1 MRFFAF
7 DIVSLQ
13 KALLKKMS
21 RYKEDFV
28 SQKED
33 FVSHSP
39 NAIGINYHV
48 MLISAVLWL
57 TPLVNW
63 LSIFDLQAQKQ
74 STPSSLQTES
84 SITGFIAF
92 EMAKK
97 KEPKLESGSAPS
109 EAIELDEVQPSS
121 GVFWM

>member
-33 FVSHSP
+33 FVSK
-39 NAIGINYHV
+39 NE
-48 MLISAVLWL
+48 
-57 TPLVNW
+57 
-63 LSIFDLQAQKQ
+63 
-74 STPSSLQTES
+74 SL
-84 SITGFIAF
+84 
-92 EMAKK
+92 
-97 KEPKLESGSAPS
+97 
-109 EAIELDEVQPSS
+109 
-121 GVFWM
+121 